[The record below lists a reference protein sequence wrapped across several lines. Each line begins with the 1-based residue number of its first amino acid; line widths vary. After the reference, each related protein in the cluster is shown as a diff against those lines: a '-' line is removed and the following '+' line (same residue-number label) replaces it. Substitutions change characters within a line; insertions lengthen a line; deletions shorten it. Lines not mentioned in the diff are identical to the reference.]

1 MKRNSIRTKM
11 IVFMLL
17 PIVILMAAAIV
28 VSYSH
33 TTSSLRTRAVEE
45 NTNLL
50 YQGYRNIDSLL
61 QEVNRVSLSVYSD
74 SEFYRQLEAGVDDIS
89 AQISIYSSL
98 NYIYKAVPEIF
109 QVYLYGIKGNHAT
122 IIVQDTPKRWQDSDP
137 YPVSALP
144 EEKPLY
150 VETSHNSHH
159 YGLLAPFQPPVN
171 EEVFTLHRRIEKV
184 PSTEAIGYLS
194 IDIRLSALQEIADQ
208 LYDRNNENL
217 YIVDSS
223 GNLVYADKT
232 ESIGKPLDQPWFHM
246 ISDQA
251 NPDYGSFEQDGSV
264 FVYQRMQSSGADWML
279 IKQIP
284 ESYLLREAN
293 EAAKI
298 NVVLFG
304 VALLLIITATIV
316 ISIRITSPIKRLT
329 RYMSQIRTGNLQVDI
344 VPAGNDEVGVLTERF
359 REMMDTI
366 NNLILREYKLDLA
379 SKNNQLRALQ
389 AQINPHFLNNTL
401 QIIGTLALELKVP
414 QIYALISSLAKMM
427 RYSMHND
434 DRSVTLLDELEHVK
448 AYIQLQKER
457 FENRFTFQYE
467 IEDSLLDVEMPKMIL
482 QPITENYFKH
492 GIDKHRSDGWI
503 RVTAD
508 RQDDGRIRIAVE
520 NNGAGIPE
528 DKLLRLQN
536 SLSLS
541 GAGQV
546 KPGDDRDEEQSTS
559 IGLANVLTRLR
570 LVYGEDA
577 ELIVTNIKSGGVR
590 IEIIF
595 QDTNDSKELGE

>member
-1 MKRNSIRTKM
+1 MKRNSIRTKL

-17 PIVILMAAAIV
+17 PIVIFTAAAIAI
-28 VSYSH
+28 SYTH
-33 TTSSLRTRAVEE
+33 TTTSLRIRAVEE

-98 NYIYKAVPEIF
+98 NYIYKAMPDIF

-122 IIVQDTPKRWQDSDP
+122 IIVQDTPKRWQAPDP

-144 EEKPLY
+144 RDKPLY
-150 VETSHNSHH
+150 VETSHESHH
-159 YGLLAPFQPPVN
+159 YGLPAPFMPPVTD
-171 EEVFTLHRRIEKV
+171 EVFTLHRRIEKV
-184 PSTEAIGYLS
+184 PSIEAIGYLS
-194 IDIRLSALQEIADQ
+194 IDIKLSALQEIADQ
-208 LYDRNNENL
+208 LYDRNHENL
-217 YIVDSS
+217 YIVDAS
-223 GNLVYADKT
+223 GNLVYTDKT
-232 ESIGKPLDQPWFHM
+232 ELIGKPLEEPWLDKLAEEAEEEF
-246 ISDQA
+246 
-251 NPDYGSFEQDGSV
+251 GSFERNGSV
-264 FVYQRMQSSGADWML
+264 FVYQRIQSSGADWML
-279 IKQIP
+279 VKQIP
-284 ESYLLREAN
+284 ESFLLREAN

-298 NVVLFG
+298 NLLLFG

-316 ISIRITSPIKRLT
+316 ISIRITSPIKRLS

-366 NNLILREYKLDLA
+366 NNLILREYKLELTN
-379 SKNNQLRALQ
+379 KNNQLRALQ

-401 QIIGTLALELKVP
+401 QIIGTLALELNVP

-427 RYSMHND
+427 RYSMNNED
-434 DRSVTLLDELEHVK
+434 GNVTLHDELEHVK

-467 IEDSLLDVEMPKMIL
+467 IEDSLLDVEIPKMIL

-503 RVTAD
+503 RLTAD
-508 RQDDGRIRIAVE
+508 RQEDGRIRIALE

-528 DKLLRLQN
+528 DKLIRLQN
-536 SLSLS
+536 NLSLS

-546 KPGDDRDEEQSTS
+546 KPGEDRPDKQTTS

-577 ELIVTNIKSGGVR
+577 ELIATNIQSGGVR
-590 IEIIF
+590 IEIMF
-595 QDTNDSKELGE
+595 RDSKEVGE